1 MGNGKHS
8 ATVEHHD
15 TSRVVCILGSRL
27 GISYMELHALLMGGT
42 LYKGPMLLHRRNE
55 MVEIRTA
62 NEGSLAG
69 PQLLARLPVQEF
81 QAA

>member
-1 MGNGKHS
+1 
-8 ATVEHHD
+8 
-15 TSRVVCILGSRL
+15 
-27 GISYMELHALLMGGT
+27 MELHALLMGGT